1 MDSSKYD
8 LLFIGSGPGGYVG
21 AIRAAQLGIKVAV
34 VERAELGGVC
44 LNWGCIPTKAL
55 LKSAEVVETIRRGKE
70 FGVPTTDFTIDFEGI
85 ISRSRAVAKRV
96 SMGVAY
102 LFKKH
107 KIPVIEG
114 TARFL
119 SPHEVAVGD
128 AAGAETHRIE
138 AANTIVAT
146 GGRARSIPGIEIDGH
161 TVIGYRQAMTL
172 DKLPESMVVIGAG
185 AIGME
190 FAYFYNSLGTKI
202 TIIEMLD
209 TVLPIEDPEIS
220 KVVARVYKKHKMKL
234 LTKHSVSSVVP
245 GPDGV
250 TVTVTDKKGVEKTI
264 TGQKALMAI
273 GVRGNIENLGLEEIG
288 INCERSFITV
298 DKSYK
303 TSVDGVFAIGDVI
316 GPPLLAHV
324 ASHEAIL
331 CVERI
336 AGREPDP
343 MNYDAIPGCTF
354 CHPQVGSVGF
364 SEAAAIEKGFDVKVG
379 RFQFMGVGKAVA
391 AGERDGMVKLIFDGA
406 SDRLI
411 GGHIVGPE
419 AAELVGEL
427 EIAVAA
433 GLTWKEIGHAIHSHP
448 TLHEAIMEAA
458 LDAGGRA
465 IHA

>member
-1 MDSSKYD
+1 MESSKYD
-8 LLFIGSGPGGYVG
+8 LLIVGSGPGGYVG
-21 AIRAAQLGIKVAV
+21 AIRAAQLGIKVVV
-34 VERAELGGVC
+34 VEKAELGGVC

-55 LKSAEVVETIRRGKE
+55 LKSAEVIDTICKGKD
-70 FGVPTTDFTIDFEGI
+70 FGVTASDFTVDFDGI
-85 ISRSRAVAKRV
+85 IARSRDVAKRV
-96 SMGVAY
+96 SMGVSY
-102 LFKKH
+102 LFKKN
-107 KIPVIEG
+107 KIPLIAGRARFVSAHEVGVFDEEG
-114 TARFL
+114 VETAR
-119 SPHEVAVGD
+119 V
-128 AAGAETHRIE
+128 E
-138 AANTIVAT
+138 AAHTIVAT
-146 GGRARSIPGIEIDGH
+146 GGRARSIPGIDIDGDK
-161 TVIGYRQAMTL
+161 VIGYRQAMTL
-172 DKLPESMVVIGAG
+172 KEKPESLVVIGAG

-190 FAYFYNSLGTKI
+190 FAYFYNSLGTQI

-209 TVLPIEDPEIS
+209 RVLPIEDPEIS
-220 KVVARVYKKHKMKL
+220 KVVARVYKKKKMKI
-234 LTKHSVSSVVP
+234 LTKHSVSSVEA
-245 GPDGV
+245 DAEGV
-250 TVTVTDKKGVEKTI
+250 AVTVTDKKGTEKTI
-264 TGQKALMAI
+264 AGRKALMAI
-273 GVRGNIENLGLEEIG
+273 GVRGNIEDLGLEEIG
-288 INCERSFITV
+288 VACDRSFITV
-298 DKSYK
+298 DGNYK
-303 TSVDGVFAIGDVI
+303 TNVDGVFAIGDVI

-336 AGREPDP
+336 AGLDPEP

-364 SEAAAIEKGFDVKVG
+364 SEDAAKEKGFDIRVG

-391 AGERDGMVKLIFDGA
+391 AGERDGMVKLIFDKA

-427 EIAVAA
+427 ELAVAA

-458 LDAGGRA
+458 LDAGGQA